1 MGSKIIPTGRR
12 FDLDWL
18 KVAAILAVF
27 LFHTSRFFDPM
38 DWHVKNPTTYT
49 PLALSAAFFTLW
61 GMPLIFVIS
70 GASLYFALKHSM
82 SQFIDDKVRRLL
94 VPLVV
99 GVFTFSAVQVYLE
112 RITHYQFAGSFFEFF
127 PHYFEG
133 WYPFG
138 GNFAWMGMHLWYLE
152 ILFLYSL
159 LLMPLLYWLKNGS
172 GQNTLKALGDLLAQP
187 LMIFSVG
194 VVIALLLTVLDPN
207 TVWGARTFGAWSFV
221 PYILFLFAGFVVM
234 SHEGVQ
240 NRIMQYR
247 WLSLGSGGVVTTG
260 LVAFWQQF
268 GEPVYGAW
276 IYTVFFMLFGFAS
289 WCWIQTVLGFGFKY
303 LNAPRPILAYVGEA
317 VLPFYILHQTVLLVV
332 GYFVVQWQIPDL
344 LKWGIIGTVAFAT
357 IALVYEFGIRRVNV
371 LRFLFG
377 MKPRRGQETSVVGT
391 GQGKTIQ
398 TA

>member
-1 MGSKIIPTGRR
+1 MDSKSMPVGRR

-18 KVAAILAVF
+18 RVMAILAVF

-49 PLALSAAFFTLW
+49 ALATSAAFFTLW

-70 GASLYFALKHSM
+70 GASLYFALRHSM
-82 SQFIDDKVRRLL
+82 LSFIDDKVRRLL

-99 GVFTFSAVQVYLE
+99 GVFTFSALQVYLE
-112 RITHYQFAGSFFEFF
+112 RITHHQFFGSFFEFV

-133 WYPFG
+133 WYPFD

-152 ILFLYSL
+152 MLFLYSL

-172 GQNTLKALGDLLAQP
+172 GQNTLTALGNLLAKP
-187 LMIFSVG
+187 FMVFGVG
-194 VVIALLLTVLDPN
+194 VTVALLLTVLDPN
-207 TVWGARTFGAWSFV
+207 TIWGARAFGAWSFV
-221 PYILFLFAGFVVM
+221 PYLLFLLAGFVVM
-234 SHEGVQ
+234 SHDGVQ
-240 NRIMQYR
+240 QRITQYR
-247 WLSLGSGGVVTTG
+247 WLSLALGGVVTTG

-268 GEPVYGAW
+268 GEPTYGSW
-276 IYTVFFMLFGFAS
+276 IYGVFFMLFGFAS

-332 GYFVVQWQIPDL
+332 GYFVVQWDIPDL
-344 LKWGIIGTVAFAT
+344 MKWAIIGTVAFVS
-357 IALVYEFGIRRVNV
+357 IVGMYEFVIRRVNV

-377 MKPRRGQETSVVGT
+377 MKPLREQEIAVLGT
-391 GQGKTIQ
+391 GKGKAVQ